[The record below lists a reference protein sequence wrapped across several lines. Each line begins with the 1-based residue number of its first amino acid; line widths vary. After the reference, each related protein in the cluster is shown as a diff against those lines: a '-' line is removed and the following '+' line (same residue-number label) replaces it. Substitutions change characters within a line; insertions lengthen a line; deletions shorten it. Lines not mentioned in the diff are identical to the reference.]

1 MPPACQSRVAASRLA
16 VGKRCQHPL
25 RVTWRTP
32 WWARR
37 AIEKNRAGHQKV
49 GWSLSIVDEAAV
61 RRSALTF
68 WRFAVARGRVT
79 ARGEQRQATEDET
92 AAYKPSTPVSLS
104 AACFAKSAD
113 AERRTTRQA
122 HRAAPRALRYAVAAR
137 RRPKPRPNRPAARAG
152 RRRQKKP
159 QQRKPWRRPPPP
171 ARAASAPSRT

>member
-25 RVTWRTP
+25 RGAWRTL
-32 WWARR
+32 WRTRR
-37 AIEKNRAGHQKV
+37 ANEKNRAGHRKV

-92 AAYKPSTPVSLS
+92 ATYKPSTPVSLS

-122 HRAAPRALRYAVAAR
+122 HRAAPGALRYAVAAR
-137 RRPKPRPNRPAARAG
+137 RRPKPRRNRPAARAG
-152 RRRQKKP
+152 RRRQKKS
-159 QQRKPWRRPPPP
+159 QSRWRRPPPP